1 MWLPAFV
8 VPESG
13 LLDLSRLV
21 LRLGEAGRT
30 APAVRGVK
38 AGPPGPEE
46 PQEGEDIVSL
56 LQVNFPVSQA
66 FPTSCLSF
74 PWFSSKEQG
83 P

>member
-1 MWLPAFV
+1 MWPPSSV
-8 VPESG
+8 VPESE

-21 LRLGEAGRT
+21 LWPGEAGRT
-30 APAVRGVK
+30 APAIRGVK
-38 AGPPGPEE
+38 AGLLGPEQ

-56 LQVNFPVSQA
+56 LQANFPASQA

-74 PWFSSKEQG
+74 PWFSSKEQS